1 MVPTKE
7 DFDGYVNKAKSVGQ
21 DSLKEIETQ
30 SKKMLD
36 RVEQARREGKSQA
49 DAFISG
55 LKDGQSIPLHIWEGA
70 DNQLPQQMSTPSS
83 TSSRRLPRRL
93 VYLPTPPSLGCETR
107 PSLVKSMPRTS

>member
-36 RVEQARREGKSQA
+36 RVEKARKEGKSQA
-49 DAFISG
+49 DAFILG
-55 LKDGQSIPLHIWEGA
+55 LKDGQS
-70 DNQLPQQMSTPSS
+70 
-83 TSSRRLPRRL
+83 R
-93 VYLPTPPSLGCETR
+93 SLFSNCKVLTISR
-107 PSLVKSMPRTS
+107 PSRC

>member
-55 LKDGQSIPLHIWEGA
+55 LKDGQFNPWTVRETSLTI
-70 DNQLPQQMSTPSS
+70 SCPS
-83 TSSRRLPRRL
+83 RCRLPHQPAQGDCQEGWSTCRRRRVL
-93 VYLPTPPSLGCETR
+93 VAKQGR
-107 PSLVKSMPRTS
+107 VW

>member
-55 LKDGQSIPLHIWEGA
+55 LKDGQFYPWTVRETPLTISRPGRCRFPHQSTQGDCQEGW
-70 DNQLPQQMSTPSS
+70 STC
-83 TSSRRLPRRL
+83 RRRRVL
-93 VYLPTPPSLGCETR
+93 VAKQG
-107 PSLVKSMPRTS
+107 

>member
-36 RVEQARREGKSQA
+36 RVEKARKEGKSQA
-49 DAFISG
+49 DAFILG
-55 LKDGQSIPLHIWEGA
+55 LKDGQFI
-70 DNQLPQQMSTPSS
+70 
-83 TSSRRLPRRL
+83 RLLTCGGR
-93 VYLPTPPSLGCETR
+93 
-107 PSLVKSMPRTS
+107 